1 MWYAARLF
9 LFLLLLPSIAPAQ
22 NVAEPPLPIPA
33 NGHRLEY
40 IILCGAPSLEKWEKF
55 KNEPHDKYW
64 GCFIRSSRTRIQ
76 QIQKQLNGNPNAI
89 ITLLIY
95 LDGYVTRSAQE
106 KRDLVALVYSVR
118 DKYKINLVP
127 IRNGRDVIGY
137 LNRGQRRG
145 SLKIASFEF
154 FGHSNQKCFMF
165 DYSNQIATG
174 CKSWLH
180 EEDLSAL
187 RRNLF
192 ARDSFVKSWGCHTGE
207 SMSAKFWEATG
218 VRMIGAFGRTDYAN
232 RDDALNGI
240 VPVLSSAGGRW
251 VK

>member
-1 MWYAARLF
+1 MRHTSRVF
-9 LFLLLLPSIAPAQ
+9 LFVCLLARVASAQ

-76 QIQKQLNGNPNAI
+76 QIEKILHGNPGAM

-95 LDGYVTRSAQE
+95 LDGYVSRSAQE
-106 KRDLVALVYSVR
+106 KRDLVALIYTVR
-118 DKYKINLVP
+118 DKYRINLVP
-127 IRNGRDVIGY
+127 IRNGRDVIAY
-137 LNRGQRRG
+137 LNRGQPRG
-145 SLKIASFEF
+145 SVKIASFEF

-165 DYSNQIATG
+165 DYSNQVASG
-174 CKSWLH
+174 SKSWLH
-180 EEDLSAL
+180 EDDLSSL
-187 RRNLF
+187 RRHLF
-192 ARDSFVKSWGCHTGE
+192 VRDGFVKSWGCHTGE
-207 SMSAKFWEATG
+207 SMSEKFWSATG
-218 VRMIGAFGRTDYAN
+218 VGMIGAIGRTDYAN
-232 RDDALNGI
+232 RDDAVNGI
-240 VPVLSSAGGRW
+240 VPVLSSPGGRW

>member
-1 MWYAARLF
+1 MRHLSGIFIFVCLLARV
-9 LFLLLLPSIAPAQ
+9 AWGQ
-22 NVAEPPLPIPA
+22 NVAEPLPLPA

-76 QIQKQLNGNPNAI
+76 QIQKILSGSPGAT

-106 KRDLVALVYSVR
+106 KRDLVALVYTVR
-118 DKYKINLVP
+118 DKYRINLVP
-127 IRNGRDVIGY
+127 IRNGRDVIAY
-137 LNRGQRRG
+137 LNHGQPRA
-145 SLKIASFEF
+145 SVKIASLEY

-165 DYSNQIATG
+165 DYSNQVASG
-174 CKSWLH
+174 SKSWLH
-180 EEDLSAL
+180 EDDLAAL
-187 RRNLF
+187 KRNLF
-192 ARDSFVKSWGCHTGE
+192 VRDSFVKSWGCHTGE
-207 SMSAKFWEATG
+207 SMSEKFWYATDT
-218 VRMIGAFGRTDYAN
+218 RMIGAIGRTDYAN
-232 RDDALNGI
+232 RDDAVNGI
-240 VPVLSSAGGRW
+240 VPILSSPGGRW